1 MINYKTADR
10 LFHDD
15 IVRIDDEVGQVSRVE
30 FLNGEMMNI
39 VIDFL
44 DGTASNFLVPD
55 KFEFEFL
62 GEGD

>member
-10 LFHDD
+10 LYHDD
-15 IVRIDDEVGQVSRVE
+15 IVRIDGEVGQVERLD

-44 DGTASNFLVPD
+44 DGTRSNFLVPD
-55 KFEFEFL
+55 SFEFEFL